1 MFMYYTNLA
10 DQVVSYATN
19 DKAKDAMDILHSNQ
33 SIKLNKEQIV
43 ELVCEIERLNKELDK
58 LYLTKARAISA
69 AVTNATHKSDEET
82 KQLKSEIL
90 RLKASLKQYAKPEKY
105 ESSISDYILHSKDR
119 T

>member
-1 MFMYYTNLA
+1 MYYTNPA
-10 DQVVSYATN
+10 DQGVSYATN

-90 RLKASLKQYAKPEKY
+90 RLNASLKQNAKPEKY
-105 ESSISDYILHSKDR
+105 ESSISD
-119 T
+119 